1 MSDELNSL
9 PASTYAISDSTED
22 TYLLEQKE
30 NVEQALTRKDPAHV
44 LDTSKSLLETLF
56 KTILLDRQDQV
67 HQKQN
72 PSITDLCS
80 AAIAKITLNHNS
92 DAHKALKKLIDGIVK
107 QVAKLRNDF
116 GSASHGKDGQFE
128 NPIQMPEAEMVAR
141 IVDGVVAFLYRRHRE
156 SKDRK
161 LATRVSYDECAD
173 FNNWFDE
180 EREAVAIETPDGN
193 QLLFLASEVLF
204 KADRVAYHEA
214 FLEFLSWQEDEAKD
228 EAMSL
233 ETLSFP

>member
-9 PASTYAISDSTED
+9 IASTYAISDSTED
-22 TYLLEQKE
+22 VYLLEQKE

-44 LDTSKSLLETLF
+44 LDTSKSLLATLF
-56 KTILLDRQDQV
+56 KTILL
-67 HQKQN
+67 
-72 PSITDLCS
+72 
-80 AAIAKITLNHNS
+80 
-92 DAHKALKKLIDGIVK
+92 
-107 QVAKLRNDF
+107 AKLRNDF

-141 IVDGVVAFLYRRHRE
+141 IVDGVVAFLYRRHKE

-173 FNNWFDE
+173 FNDWFDE
-180 EREAVAIETPDGN
+180 EREAVAIKITDGN

-204 KADRVAYHEA
+204 NTDRVAYREA

-233 ETLSFP
+233 ETSAFP